1 MATFPQALLNLNTWR
16 VLTAGFLLA
25 LGNGGSPFWWI
36 AAVPWFVL
44 NLPGL
49 LLTTI
54 PAWLVLA
61 AGPAAVQSTG
71 GTDGFIITLCVLLPS
86 ALSLLMSWFWTPL
99 LQKSRLFGEFH
110 YPGA

>member
-1 MATFPQALLNLNTWR
+1 MATFPRALLNLNTWR

-25 LGNGGSPFWWI
+25 LGNIGSPFWWI

-61 AGPAAVQSTG
+61 AGPHDYRYSSNQICGLHS
-71 GTDGFIITLCVLLPS
+71 DRC
-86 ALSLLMSWFWTPL
+86 
-99 LQKSRLFGEFH
+99 
-110 YPGA
+110 